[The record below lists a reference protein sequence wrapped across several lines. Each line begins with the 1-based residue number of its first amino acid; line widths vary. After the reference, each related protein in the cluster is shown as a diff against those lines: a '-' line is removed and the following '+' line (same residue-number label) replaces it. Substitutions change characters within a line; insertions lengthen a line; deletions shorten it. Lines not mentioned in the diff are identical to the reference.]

1 MKNEVSLN
9 FIDVILPLAL
19 PKTYTYSLAKD
30 EAATLRPG
38 FLVAVPFGKQKIY
51 TAVVKRVHQVA
62 PQTYEPKSIVMI
74 LDDAPVIT
82 PDQLK
87 FWEWISEYYM
97 CTQGEVLRASLP
109 AALLIE
115 SQSSIVKCEATQE
128 QLDSLSDSQ
137 FLIYEALQK
146 QNLTLEEISK
156 ITDRKHVMPLIVDMI
171 EKKVAL
177 IHQRLEEKF
186 KPKKVR
192 VVQLEKK
199 YQQEKKLQELFDDL
213 ERAPKQ
219 KRVLMALLSEGKA
232 LDRWHEV
239 SQ

>member
-1 MKNEVSLN
+1 MKNEASLN

-38 FLVAVPFGKQKIY
+38 FRVAVPFGKQKIY

-97 CTQGEVLRASLP
+97 CSQGEVLRASLP

-156 ITDRKHVMPLIVDMI
+156 ITDRKHVMPVIVDMI
-171 EKKVAL
+171 EKKSSVDP
-177 IHQRLEEKF
+177 
-186 KPKKVR
+186 PK
-192 VVQLEKK
+192 
-199 YQQEKKLQELFDDL
+199 
-213 ERAPKQ
+213 A
-219 KRVLMALLSEGKA
+219 
-232 LDRWHEV
+232 
-239 SQ
+239 